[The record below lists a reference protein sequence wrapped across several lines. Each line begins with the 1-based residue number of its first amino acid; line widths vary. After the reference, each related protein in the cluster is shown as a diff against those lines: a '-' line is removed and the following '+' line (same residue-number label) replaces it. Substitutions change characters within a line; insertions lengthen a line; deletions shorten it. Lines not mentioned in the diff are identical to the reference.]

1 MARGGGAC
9 VADGEHVLN
18 AIERINALGRA
29 AFVEL
34 LGTLYE
40 HSLWVAERAFELRP
54 FADEAALRDAMRAVV
69 DAAGAKA
76 QLKLIQAH
84 PELAGE
90 KLRARA
96 LTASSLVE
104 QGSIGLDRLAETE
117 LAAWAALNAAYRER
131 FGFPFVICVRLHSK
145 DEIVAAMKRR
155 LGGDVAAEDAEAI
168 RQIHDVARLRL
179 SDLIQRMERLGWHEA
194 LVRRDIALLAD
205 PAASWV
211 KPRVG
216 PGGERVYDVAIVGG
230 GQSGLGACFAL
241 RREGVHNVVVLDEN
255 PEGQEGPW
263 ITYARMVTLR
273 TPKHLTGV
281 ETGIPSLT
289 YRAWYEAQFGAEAW
303 EKLDKIP
310 RADWMEYLRWLRA
323 VLELPVRNEAKV
335 VRIEP
340 EGFGLF
346 RVMLAGGDV
355 VLARKVVLATG
366 IQGGGEWHVP
376 PFVSEAL
383 PAERYAH
390 SSSVF
395 DYSPWAGKRI
405 GILGSGASAFDN
417 AQHALGAGAAEV
429 HVFARRRE
437 LQRVNPIRHM
447 ERSGLTKRYAL
458 LNDEEKYRALEHFL
472 ALNQPPTMDTFQRA
486 SAHPAFQLHLGAPW
500 NGVRM
505 DGDEVVVA
513 TPGGEHRFDFL
524 VVSTGTVTDLG
535 LRPELSAF
543 ADDIALWGDRMRAD
557 KPNALIDAHP
567 YLGSGFQ
574 MTAKSGEGHGRLH
587 GLFMFNYAALASLG
601 LSAAALSGLRYA
613 LPRLAEGVASQLFLD
628 DRDEVLRDYFAYD
641 EPEFTLAFDGK

>member
-1 MARGGGAC
+1 
-9 VADGEHVLN
+9 LS
-18 AIERINALGRA
+18 AIERINALCSA
-29 AFVEL
+29 AFL
-34 LGTLYE
+34 DTLGALYE
-40 HSLWVAERAFELRP
+40 HSPWVAERVFDLRP
-54 FADEAALRDAMRAVV
+54 FADESALGDAMRAVV
-69 DAAGAKA
+69 DEAGEKA
-76 QLKLIQAH
+76 NLQLIRAH

-90 KLRARA
+90 KLRAQA
-96 LTASSLVE
+96 LTASSLAE
-104 QGSIGLDRLAETE
+104 QGSVGLDKLAEAE
-117 LAAWAALNAAYRER
+117 LAEWAALNAAYRQR

-145 DEIVAAMKRR
+145 DDIVAAMRRR
-155 LGGDVAAEDAEAI
+155 LGGEVAAEVAEAI
-168 RQIHDVARLRL
+168 RQIHDIARLRL
-179 SDLIQRMERLGWHEA
+179 SDLMQRMERLGWHEA
-194 LVRRDIALLAD
+194 QVRRDIALLAD
-205 PAASWV
+205 PAGSWV
-211 KPRVG
+211 RGRVG
-216 PGGERVYDVAIVGG
+216 PGGERVFDVAIVGG

-241 RREGVHNVVVLDEN
+241 RREGVHNVIVLDEN
-255 PEGQEGPW
+255 AEGLEGPW

-273 TPKHLTGV
+273 TPKHLTGI

-289 YRAWYEAQFGAEAW
+289 FRAWYEAQFGAEAW
-303 EKLDKIP
+303 ERLEKIP
-310 RADWMEYLRWLRA
+310 RADWMAYLRWLRV
-323 VLELPVRNEAKV
+323 VLELPVRNDAKV
-335 VRIEP
+335 VGIAS
-340 EGFGLF
+340 EGVGLF

-376 PFVSEAL
+376 AFVSEAL

-458 LNDEEKYRALEHFL
+458 LSDEEKYRALDHFL

-486 SAHPAFQLHLGAPW
+486 SAHSGFRLHLGAPW

-505 DGDEVVVA
+505 EAGDVVVT

-543 ADDIALWGDRMRAD
+543 AGDIALWGDRVKVDR
-557 KPNALIDAHP
+557 PNPLIDAHP
-567 YLGSGFQ
+567 YLGPGFQ
-574 MTAKSGEGHGRLH
+574 MTGRTEEGQARLH

-641 EPEFTLAFDGK
+641 EAEFTLACGER